1 MKRLLLILASVALL
15 IACGSKGTGSTSGTA
30 GKGSSAIFNMEAEPT
45 SLDPQLLTDMGGF
58 MISDMAYEGL
68 VRLNDKNEV
77 VPAGAESW
85 TISEDGKIWTFK
97 IRQGMKWSNGDTLN
111 AHDYV
116 RGMKRGLEP
125 ATAAEYAFMMYYIE
139 GAEDYNSGK
148 ITDFNNVGIKA
159 KDDYTLEI
167 VLAKPAAYFDKT
179 LVLPIYLPLNE
190 KALAEFGEQYA
201 TEANKS
207 IYSGPYVIKEWVHD
221 NKVVLEK
228 NPTYWNASNTKIDT
242 LTALMVPDFEA
253 ATNLFQNREL
263 DLTKISVEKME
274 SFKDKPEL
282 VKVPNGRVYYFAFN
296 STHPALKN
304 KKVRQALSLAVN
316 RDELV
321 NQVLNGAGIKGSGV
335 VANGMKGVSGDF
347 RQENGDLYEKYKDA
361 DVKQL
366 FDEGLKELGMTPEQ
380 VKLTLIVD
388 EKGTG
393 KKEGEFYQAQWK
405 EKLGIDV
412 AVEVLTYKERISRS
426 KEGNFEIVR
435 YAWGPDYADAMTY
448 LEIFLSTSEAM
459 NIAKY
464 LNPEY
469 DKLVLDGQVNRDEAA
484 RITSMQN
491 AEKIMIDDFVYSG
504 LYYEVAMYIKN
515 PDLNGVVL
523 RSVGNPVDFYN
534 AVTK

>member
-1 MKRLLLILASVALL
+1 MKRLLLILTSIMIL
-15 IACGSKGTGSTSGTA
+15 ISCGEKGQSSGSTGKGTV
-30 GKGSSAIFNMEAEPT
+30 AIFNMEAEPT

-58 MISDMAYEGL
+58 MISDMAYESL
-68 VRLNDKNEV
+68 VKLKEKNEII
-77 VPAGAESW
+77 PAGAESW
-85 TISEDGKIWTFK
+85 SVSEDGKIWTFK

-125 ATAAEYAFMMYYIE
+125 STAAEYAFMMYYIE
-139 GAEDYNSGK
+139 GAEDYNGGK
-148 ITDFNNVGIKA
+148 LTDFNKVGIKA

-167 VLAKPAAYFDKT
+167 VLSKPAAYFDKT
-179 LVLPIYLPLNE
+179 LVLPIYFPLNE
-190 KALAEFGEQYA
+190 KAFAEFGDKYA

-207 IYSGPYVIKEWVHD
+207 VYSGPYIIKEWIHD

-228 NPTYWNASNTKIDT
+228 NPNYWNTANTKIDT

-253 ATNLFQNREL
+253 ATNLFENKEL

-274 SFKDKPEL
+274 SYKDKPEL
-282 VKVPNGRVYYFAFN
+282 LKVPNGRVYYLGFN
-296 STHPALKN
+296 STHPVLKN
-304 KKVRQALSLAVN
+304 KKVRQALSLALN

-321 NQVLNGAGIKGSGV
+321 NQVLNGAGIKGSGM
-335 VANGMKGVSGDF
+335 VANGMKGVTGDF
-347 RQENGDLYEKYKDA
+347 RDENGNLYEKYKDVE
-361 DVKQL
+361 VKKL
-366 FDEGLKELGMTPEQ
+366 FDDGLKELGMTPDQ

-412 AVEVLTYKERISRS
+412 AVEVLTYKERLSRG
-426 KEGNFEIVR
+426 KEGNFEIIR

-448 LEIFLSTSEAM
+448 LEIFLSTSEGL
-459 NIAKY
+459 NIGKY
-464 LNPEY
+464 NNPEY
-469 DKLVLDGQVNRDEAA
+469 DRLVLDGQVNQDEKA
-484 RITSMQN
+484 RVTSMQN
-491 AEKIMIDDFVYSG
+491 AEKILIEDFIYSG
-504 LYYEVAMYIKN
+504 LYYEVAMYIKK
-515 PDLNGVVL
+515 PGLEGVVL

-534 AVTK
+534 AVMK

>member
-1 MKRLLLILASVALL
+1 
-15 IACGSKGTGSTSGTA
+15 
-30 GKGSSAIFNMEAEPT
+30 
-45 SLDPQLLTDMGGF
+45 
-58 MISDMAYEGL
+58 
-68 VRLNDKNEV
+68 
-77 VPAGAESW
+77 
-85 TISEDGKIWTFK
+85 
-97 IRQGMKWSNGDTLN
+97 
-111 AHDYV
+111 
-116 RGMKRGLEP
+116 
-125 ATAAEYAFMMYYIE
+125 
-139 GAEDYNSGK
+139 
-148 ITDFNNVGIKA
+148 
-159 KDDYTLEI
+159 
-167 VLAKPAAYFDKT
+167 
-179 LVLPIYLPLNE
+179 
-190 KALAEFGEQYA
+190 
-201 TEANKS
+201 
-207 IYSGPYVIKEWVHD
+207 
-221 NKVVLEK
+221 
-228 NPTYWNASNTKIDT
+228 
-242 LTALMVPDFEA
+242 
-253 ATNLFQNREL
+253 
-263 DLTKISVEKME
+263 
-274 SFKDKPEL
+274 
-282 VKVPNGRVYYFAFN
+282 
-296 STHPALKN
+296 
-304 KKVRQALSLAVN
+304 
-316 RDELV
+316 
-321 NQVLNGAGIKGSGV
+321 
-335 VANGMKGVSGDF
+335 
-347 RQENGDLYEKYKDA
+347 
-361 DVKQL
+361 
-366 FDEGLKELGMTPEQ
+366 MTPEQ